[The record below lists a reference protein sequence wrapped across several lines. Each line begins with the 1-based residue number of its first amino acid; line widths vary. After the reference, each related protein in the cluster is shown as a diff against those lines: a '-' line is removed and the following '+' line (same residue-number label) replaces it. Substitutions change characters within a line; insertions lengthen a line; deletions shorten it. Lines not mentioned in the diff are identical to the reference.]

1 MVGVLRH
8 QPDGALI
15 GAIVGM
21 LLAFA
26 DNDGALFS
34 RLRLLA
40 LNGGVIAG
48 GAATGYLCRDL
59 SPALWSVFVAI
70 TLSVGVAASSGREAL
85 LTVRNGAI
93 AFTAAADMPT
103 FEVHQIWYLIG
114 PIVLNAALRAIDHM
128 LAGSLPLQPGTPLQK
143 PRRQRE
149 WLRFALAFSG
159 AAVVSMSI
167 GRTLGPR
174 HSIWIVITTMM
185 VMLPDAKAT
194 YRRVLERVSGTFA
207 GVVVAWVITSL
218 FDSAAVTCIA
228 ILLVA
233 PLIPHHHADRY
244 WLHTGLIALVVL
256 LAYDLTL
263 LNLPDINNLLTQRL
277 EDILLGCAIGL
288 VGTALAFP
296 REATAI
302 FKDPIGHS
310 REGG

>member
-1 MVGVLRH
+1 M
-8 QPDGALI
+8 
-15 GAIVGM
+15 
-21 LLAFA
+21 
-26 DNDGALFS
+26 
-34 RLRLLA
+34 
-40 LNGGVIAG
+40 
-48 GAATGYLCRDL
+48 
-59 SPALWSVFVAI
+59 VFVAI

-143 PRRQRE
+143 PRRQRG
-149 WLRFALAFSG
+149 WLRFALAFSS
-159 AAVVSMSI
+159 AAVVSMWI

-185 VMLPDAKAT
+185 VMLPDAKAS

-207 GVVVAWVITSL
+207 GVVVARVITLL
-218 FDSAAVTCIA
+218 FDSTAVTCIA

-233 PLIPHHHADRY
+233 PFIPHHHAHRY

-263 LNLPDINNLLTQRL
+263 LNSPDINNLLTQRL

-302 FKDPIGHS
+302 FKDPIRHS